1 MYGKTDYIVANGF
14 TQFNNPSVANDIS
27 PYESFN
33 GDNDSYDNNIEFN
46 DVPLEIEFSD
56 ASGRKSRKKRTKT
69 KSGVEK
75 ALDYTPLGWGKK
87 AVEKATSNEA
97 VARREKRRS
106 DKQETK
112 RQEIKAQ
119 QEIADKALKAQEKD
133 TTLLSQIGL
142 ANNTNLPEVST
153 EKDNTTRN
161 LIIVGSLA
169 IATVV
174 GIYLYKKYKK

>member
-1 MYGKTDYIVANGF
+1 MRRDEMYGKTDYIVANGF

-27 PYESFN
+27 PYESFV
-33 GDNDSYDNNIEFN
+33 GDNDSYDENIEFN

-56 ASGRKSRKKRTKT
+56 ASGRKRPTRRKRPARKGGSVGNAIQKGQENRQKRFEAKQKT
-69 KSGVEK
+69 KSE
-75 ALDYTPLGWGKK
+75 
-87 AVEKATSNEA
+87 
-97 VARREKRRS
+97 
-106 DKQETK
+106 
-112 RQEIKAQ
+112 EIKAQ
-119 QEIADKALKAQEKD
+119 KEIADKALKAQEKD

-142 ANNTNLPEVST
+142 SNNANLPEVST